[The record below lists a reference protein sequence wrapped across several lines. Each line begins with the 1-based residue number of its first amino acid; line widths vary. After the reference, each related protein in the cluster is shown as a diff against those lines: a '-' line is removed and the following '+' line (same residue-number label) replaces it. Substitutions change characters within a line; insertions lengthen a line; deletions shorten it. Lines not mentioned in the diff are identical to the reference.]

1 MYSTN
6 ALCIAIV
13 LRTRDSLWQPVC
25 AVTLF
30 VICYVYTATTQP
42 HIRAEKLRTKF
53 DSTMYHQW
61 TKNVFTFGD
70 LPLKETFLY
79 GLKAKYRQGYIKP
92 LLLSIF
98 LEWPKHLHILD
109 CPKYFRGN
117 KILFISIFVYGNYF
131 NFHTHKR
138 AVIPIGV
145 LSGLPCYYCG
155 KYVNRIISG
164 IPSRSNKVFTI
175 CKKESERKPKDELQ
189 T

>member
-13 LRTRDSLWQPVC
+13 LHTRDSLWQPVC

-61 TKNVFTFGD
+61 TKDVFTFGD

-131 NFHTHKR
+131 NFHTHKK
-138 AVIPIGV
+138 
-145 LSGLPCYYCG
+145 SGYSHRSI
-155 KYVNRIISG
+155 VR
-164 IPSRSNKVFTI
+164 PSLLLLRKVCQQDNFRD
-175 CKKESERKPKDELQ
+175 SQPQQQGLHYL
-189 T
+189 